1 MLNRLTPAQARVE
14 IERLLRPS
22 MVTTVAA
29 AKAAF
34 EGAKAAGFHMFP
46 ATDSSLQGLVW
57 N

>member
-14 IERLLRPS
+14 IEQLLRPS